1 MGITTDD
8 IMEALAR
15 EISFKI
21 VSRSAGGI
29 YRLQGKPTKWC
40 GVEMPGPI
48 VTMFF
53 DEKTGILTSSLLQDV
68 MSEKF
73 KRIAQDFIDEEYYNS
88 IDTDS
93 GPD

>member
-1 MGITTDD
+1 MGISTDD
-8 IMEALAR
+8 IMEALAH
-15 EISFKI
+15 EISYKI

-29 YRLQGKPTKWC
+29 YKMTPKIK
-40 GVEMPGPI
+40 PGPI
-48 VTMFF
+48 VRMFF

-73 KRIAQDFIDEEYYNS
+73 KRIAKDFIDEYYYT